1 MWQWS
6 SGHYRGRQNIRRAVV
21 CEKIRGLSHE
31 WKGTASLSPGLFP
44 MSLSPSNYLASQTF
58 LFLQMG
64 WSLNPYQG
72 PPLGLSQLFSHSTL
86 LPSFYPYA
94 YATLN
99 PLYFPKFNTCNFK
112 ATCMEWPGLSN
123 EHLYFL
129 RPSAQCLLPW
139 RFSCSLLLI
148 QKLFFPPASPW
159 LAPAQPRIPSR
170 WLKHL
175 SWSASF
181 LPWLRDLP
189 DIRDRI
195 WLIPVLTAISGLWV
209 NKWINEW
216 TKGKRLQA

>member
-1 MWQWS
+1 MKR
-6 SGHYRGRQNIRRAVV
+6 H
-21 CEKIRGLSHE
+21 CL
-31 WKGTASLSPGLFP
+31 SLSRLISYV
-44 MSLSPSNYLASQTF
+44 SLS
-58 LFLQMG
+58 LQLS
-64 WSLNPYQG
+64 SLTDLPILTNGMESKSLPYIEG
-72 PPLGLSQLFSHSTL
+72 CPPLGLSQLFSHSTL

-112 ATCMEWPGLSN
+112 ATCLEWPGVSN

-159 LAPAQPRIPSR
+159 LAPAHPRIPSR

-195 WLIPVLTAISGLWV
+195 WLILVLTAISGLWV

>member
-1 MWQWS
+1 MES
-6 SGHYRGRQNIRRAVV
+6 
-21 CEKIRGLSHE
+21 K
-31 WKGTASLSPGLFP
+31 SL
-44 MSLSPSNYLASQTF
+44 
-58 LFLQMG
+58 
-64 WSLNPYQG
+64 PYIEG
-72 PPLGLSQLFSHSTL
+72 CPPLGLSQLFSHSTL
-86 LPSFYPYA
+86 LPCFYPYA

-159 LAPAQPRIPSR
+159 LAPAHPRIPSR

-181 LPWLRDLP
+181 LPWPSRHQGQNLTHSSANSN
-189 DIRDRI
+189 IR
-195 WLIPVLTAISGLWV
+195 SMSKQMNKWV
-209 NKWINEW
+209 NK
-216 TKGKRLQA
+216 R